1 MQFVTESEHQ
11 ELEGLRTN
19 YMATLIVSS
28 DLGYLEWQR
37 KTKGQQH
44 MMEVTTETTSV
55 DKGLHALA
63 EAAETDARKAQ
74 TKPRSSW
81 FNMSKLLS
89 VSSLKITPE
98 LFVYL

>member
-1 MQFVTESEHQ
+1 MQFFTESEHQ

-55 DKGLHALA
+55 DKGLHARA
-63 EAAETDARKAQ
+63 EAAESDAREAQ
-74 TKPRSSW
+74 
-81 FNMSKLLS
+81 NEA
-89 VSSLKITPE
+89 KI
-98 LFVYL
+98 